1 MSLSPITLEEFISRC
16 FPGEVYPP
24 PQKGVIISE
33 EDLGTL
39 FRCLSILA
47 DASKGQAN
55 SYDLAMVS
63 QDLSDLEISI
73 RKNTAYPYF

>member
-1 MSLSPITLEEFISRC
+1 LSLSPITLEEFISRC

-33 EDLGTL
+33 NDLKTL
-39 FRCLSILA
+39 FRCLEVLA

-55 SYDLAMVS
+55 SYDLVVVN
-63 QDLSDLEISI
+63 QNLSDL
-73 RKNTAYPYF
+73 KKHLF